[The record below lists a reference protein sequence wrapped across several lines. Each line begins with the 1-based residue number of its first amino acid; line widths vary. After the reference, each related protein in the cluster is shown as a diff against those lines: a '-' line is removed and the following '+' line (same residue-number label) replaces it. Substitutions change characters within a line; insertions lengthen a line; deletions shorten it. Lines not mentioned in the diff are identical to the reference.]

1 MSEILQRKASLKS
14 SNDETKTLDF
24 VIVSSDNACTRFD
37 WASGRYYTETL
48 DVKGAQFGELKTM
61 FKDHNPSVDN
71 AIARV
76 ENVREENGE
85 LVCECVFASDE
96 DSQKIYRK
104 YADGVLSDV
113 SIGYS
118 VKDFKKTKGDKI
130 DDVLVTKFNILE
142 LSAVWKGADKGA
154 KKREDERVAEI
165 SAYQKAKLRS
175 LNLKLKELQL

>member
-1 MSEILQRKASLKS
+1 M
-14 SNDETKTLDF
+14 
-24 VIVSSDNACTRFD
+24 
-37 WASGRYYTETL
+37 
-48 DVKGAQFGELKTM
+48 
-61 FKDHNPSVDN
+61 
-71 AIARV
+71 
-76 ENVREENGE
+76 
-85 LVCECVFASDE
+85 
-96 DSQKIYRK
+96 
-104 YADGVLSDV
+104 LSDV

-165 SAYQKAKLRS
+165 SAYQKAKARS